1 MLFLNNFSFEIF
13 IINSLI
19 SKMDHNLIP
28 ITKLKMNKDKWLN
41 TLIQYEEDYT
51 IKDVIEIMCQKTYQW
66 ILSKDDLTIIT
77 DYETFHKEFTDLIY
91 DKYFV

>member
-28 ITKLKMNKDKWLN
+28 IIKLKMNKDKWLN

>member
-1 MLFLNNFSFEIF
+1 
-13 IINSLI
+13 
-19 SKMDHNLIP
+19 MDHNLIP
-28 ITKLKMNKDKWLN
+28 IIKLKMNKDKWLN

-66 ILSKDDLTIIT
+66 ILSKEDHTIIT
-77 DYETFHKEFTDLIY
+77 DFENFHKEFTDLIY

>member
-1 MLFLNNFSFEIF
+1 
-13 IINSLI
+13 
-19 SKMDHNLIP
+19 MDNILIP
-28 ITKLKMNKDKWLN
+28 ITKLKMNKNKWLN
-41 TLIQYEEDYT
+41 TLIQYENDMY

-91 DKYFV
+91 QKYFV

>member
-1 MLFLNNFSFEIF
+1 
-13 IINSLI
+13 
-19 SKMDHNLIP
+19 MDNILIP
-28 ITKLKMNKDKWLN
+28 ITKLKINKDKWLN

-91 DKYFV
+91 QKYFV